1 MAEPKLR
8 FPVRK
13 LAALRPGSLALLFV
27 VLALVLG
34 AFALY
39 GLRQAQQST
48 LETLERGARS
58 LAEAVSRAEENV
70 LRAEGDMEELVE
82 ERLLDNA
89 RLLAELGLAQVL
101 SDTLLA
107 RIAEDNALDQVDVF
121 DAAGRPVASSGVVD
135 AAELAEWQ
143 RELEPLLVGLE
154 EALLFELDDQL
165 FAVAVAMRGGGAV
178 IVRAAAERLLQL
190 RIRSG
195 AGRLIQEIGT
205 NQDIVYMALQDTLGL
220 LAASHDLVLLESIV
234 GDAFLE
240 TALTRNAAASR
251 LVESEG
257 EEIFEVVIP
266 FAPQGMTLGLLRI
279 GLSLDELR
287 AQEQRGRLQV
297 ALLVLLLLILGAVGT
312 GAVIVRQN
320 LALLSDAYASIQT
333 YSSRILAQMTDAAV
347 ATDPAGTIEV
357 FNQAAEALFGVEG
370 EQVRGQRLRDVWPH
384 EAVDRALAGEE
395 LVGLSCRFTDAQGRE
410 RTLSLSSA
418 QVYNASSEV
427 ETIVLVIQDLSEKVA
442 LEADLR
448 RRDRLAS
455 MGALASGVAHEVRNP
470 LNAISVIVQR
480 LRREFTPQTDEGEY
494 RQLTQVVAGEVER
507 VNRIIQQFL
516 ELARPP
522 ALAKTRVE
530 LASILERAA
539 ETVEPQMLAAGL
551 RLERDF
557 AGVGEAQV
565 DADQLHQA
573 LLNLLVNAVEATDEG
588 HIRLAARSLPEG
600 WVEIGVADTGS
611 GIPAEDAERIFDLY
625 FTTKA
630 AGTGLGLSLV
640 HRIVSEHGGRVEV
653 QSERGAGTRFVI
665 LLPRGF

>member
-13 LAALRPGSLALLFV
+13 LAALRPGYLALLFV

-89 RLLAELGLAQVL
+89 RLLAELGLTQSF

-107 RIAEDNALDQVDVF
+107 RIAADNALDQVDVL
-121 DAAGRPVASSGVVD
+121 DTAGRLVASSGVVD
-135 AAELAEWQ
+135 TEELVEWQ
-143 RELEPLLVGLE
+143 RELEPLLVGVE

-165 FAVAVAMRGGGAV
+165 FAVAVAIRGGGAV
-178 IVRAAAERLLQL
+178 IVRVAAERLLHL

-240 TALTRNAAASR
+240 MALTRNATASR
-251 LVESEG
+251 LVEFEG

-320 LALLSDAYASIQT
+320 LALLSDAYANIQT
-333 YSSRILAQMTDAAV
+333 YSSRILAQMTDAVV

-384 EAVDRALAGEE
+384 EAVGRALAGEE
-395 LVGLSCRFTDAQGRE
+395 LVGLACRFTDARGRE

-418 QVYNASSEV
+418 QVYNASDEV

-480 LRREFTPQTDEGEY
+480 LRREFTPRADEGEY
-494 RQLTQVVAGEVER
+494 RQLTQIVGGEVER

-516 ELARPP
+516 ELARPR
-522 ALAKTRVE
+522 ALAKTRVA

-588 HIRLAARSLPEG
+588 HIRLATRSLPEG
-600 WVEIGVADTGS
+600 WVEIGVADTGP
-611 GIPAEDAERIFDLY
+611 GIPAENVERIFDLY

-630 AGTGLGLSLV
+630 AGAGLGLSLV
-640 HRIVSEHGGRVEV
+640 HRIVAEHGGRVEV
-653 QSERGAGTRFVI
+653 QSDRGAGARFVI

>member
-13 LAALRPGSLALLFV
+13 LAALRPGYLALLFV

-39 GLRQAQQST
+39 GLRQSQQST

-89 RLLAELGLAQVL
+89 RLLAELGLTQSF

-107 RIAEDNALDQVDVF
+107 RIAADNALDQVDVI
-121 DAAGRPVASSGVVD
+121 DATGRLVASSGVVD
-135 AAELAEWQ
+135 AEELVEWQ
-143 RELEPLLVGLE
+143 RELEPLLVGVE

-165 FAVAVAMRGGGAV
+165 FAVAVAMRDGGVV
-178 IVRAAAERLLQL
+178 IVRAAAERLLHL

-220 LAASHDLVLLESIV
+220 LAASHDLVLLESIA

-240 TALTRNAAASR
+240 TALTRDAAASR
-251 LVESEG
+251 LVEFEG

-266 FAPQGMTLGLLRI
+266 FAPQGTTLGLLRI

-320 LALLSDAYASIQT
+320 LALLSDAYANIQT
-333 YSSRILAQMTDAAV
+333 YSSRILAQMTDAVV

-357 FNQAAEALFGVEG
+357 FNQAAEALFGF
-370 EQVRGQRLRDVWPH
+370 EQVRGQSLCDVWPH

-418 QVYNASSEV
+418 QVYNASGEV

-480 LRREFTPQTDEGEY
+480 LRREFTPRTDEDEY
-494 RQLTQVVAGEVER
+494 SQLTQVVGGEVER

-530 LASILERAA
+530 LTSILERAA
-539 ETVEPQMLAAGL
+539 ETVEPQILAAGL
-551 RLERDF
+551 RLDRDF
-557 AGVGEAQV
+557 AGAGEAQV

-588 HIRLAARSLPEG
+588 HIRLEARSLHEG

-630 AGTGLGLSLV
+630 AGVGLGLSLV
-640 HRIVSEHGGRVEV
+640 HRIVAEHGGRVEV
-653 QSERGAGTRFVI
+653 QSDRGAGARFVI

>member
-8 FPVRK
+8 SPVRK
-13 LAALRPGSLALLFV
+13 LAALRPGYLALLFV

-48 LETLERGARS
+48 LATLERGARS
-58 LAEAVSRAEENV
+58 LAEAVLRAEENV

-89 RLLAELGLAQVL
+89 RLLAELGLAF

-107 RIAEDNALDQVDVF
+107 RIAADNALDQVDVL
-121 DAAGRPVASSGVVD
+121 DAAGQLVASSGVVNVE
-135 AAELAEWQ
+135 ELAAWQ
-143 RELEPLLVGLE
+143 QALEPLLDGAE
-154 EALLFELDDQL
+154 EVLLFELDDQL
-165 FAVAVAMRGGGAV
+165 FAVAVAVPSGGAV
-178 IVRAAAERLLQL
+178 IVRAAAERLLHL

-220 LAASHDLVLLESIV
+220 LAASHDLVLLERIV

-251 LVESEG
+251 LVEFEG

-266 FAPQGMTLGLLRI
+266 FAPQGTTLGLLRI

-320 LALLSDAYASIQT
+320 LALLSDAYANIQT
-333 YSSRILAQMTDAAV
+333 YSSRILAQMTDAVV
-347 ATDPAGTIEV
+347 ATDPAGAIEV

-370 EQVRGQRLRDVWPH
+370 EQVRGQSLRTVWPH

-395 LVGLSCRFTDAQGRE
+395 LVGLACRFADAEGRE

-418 QVYNASSEV
+418 QVYNASGEM

-442 LEADLR
+442 LEGRSA
-448 RRDRLAS
+448 A
-455 MGALASGVAHEVRNP
+455 
-470 LNAISVIVQR
+470 
-480 LRREFTPQTDEGEY
+480 
-494 RQLTQVVAGEVER
+494 
-507 VNRIIQQFL
+507 
-516 ELARPP
+516 ARP
-522 ALAKTRVE
+522 LGFYG
-530 LASILERAA
+530 S
-539 ETVEPQMLAAGL
+539 AGL
-551 RLERDF
+551 GRGPRS
-557 AGVGEAQV
+557 AQ
-565 DADQLHQA
+565 
-573 LLNLLVNAVEATDEG
+573 
-588 HIRLAARSLPEG
+588 
-600 WVEIGVADTGS
+600 
-611 GIPAEDAERIFDLY
+611 PAQRPSA
-625 FTTKA
+625 
-630 AGTGLGLSLV
+630 
-640 HRIVSEHGGRVEV
+640 
-653 QSERGAGTRFVI
+653 
-665 LLPRGF
+665 

>member
-13 LAALRPGSLALLFV
+13 LAALRPGYLALLFV

-34 AFALY
+34 AFAFY
-39 GLRQAQQST
+39 GLRQSQQST

-89 RLLAELGLAQVL
+89 RLLAELGLTQSF

-107 RIAEDNALDQVDVF
+107 RIAADNALDQVDVI
-121 DAAGRPVASSGVVD
+121 DATGRLVASSGVVD
-135 AAELAEWQ
+135 AEELAEWQ
-143 RELEPLLVGLE
+143 RELEPLLVGAE

-178 IVRAAAERLLQL
+178 IVRAAAERLLHL

-205 NQDIVYMALQDTLGL
+205 NQNIVYMALQDTLGL
-220 LAASHDLVLLESIV
+220 LAASHDLVLLESIT

-240 TALTRNAAASR
+240 TALTRDAAASR
-251 LVESEG
+251 LVEFEG

-266 FAPQGMTLGLLRI
+266 FAPQGTTLGLLRI

-320 LALLSDAYASIQT
+320 LALLSDAYANIQT
-333 YSSRILAQMTDAAV
+333 YSSRILAQMTDAVV

-357 FNQAAEALFGVEG
+357 FNQAAEALFGVE
-370 EQVRGQRLRDVWPH
+370 QVRGQSLCDVWPH

-418 QVYNASSEV
+418 QVYNASGEV

-480 LRREFTPQTDEGEY
+480 LRREFTPRTDEDEY
-494 RQLTQVVAGEVER
+494 SQLTQVVGGEVER

-530 LASILERAA
+530 LMSILERAA
-539 ETVEPQMLAAGL
+539 ETVEPQILAAGL

-557 AGVGEAQV
+557 AGAGEAQV

-588 HIRLAARSLPEG
+588 HIRLEARSLPEG

-611 GIPAEDAERIFDLY
+611 GVPVEDAERIFDLY

-630 AGTGLGLSLV
+630 AGAGLGLSLV
-640 HRIVSEHGGRVEV
+640 HRIVAEHGGRVEV
-653 QSERGAGTRFVI
+653 QSDRGAGARFVI
-665 LLPRGF
+665 LLPRGL

>member
-8 FPVRK
+8 SPVRK
-13 LAALRPGSLALLFV
+13 LAALRPGYLALLFV

-48 LETLERGARS
+48 LATLERGARS
-58 LAEAVSRAEENV
+58 LAEAVLRAEENV

-89 RLLAELGLAQVL
+89 RLLAELGLAF

-107 RIAEDNALDQVDVF
+107 RIAADNALDQVDVL
-121 DAAGRPVASSGVVD
+121 DAAGQLVASSGVVNVE
-135 AAELAEWQ
+135 ELAAWQ
-143 RELEPLLVGLE
+143 QALEPLLDGAE
-154 EALLFELDDQL
+154 EVLLFELDDQL
-165 FAVAVAMRGGGAV
+165 FAVAVAVPSGGAV
-178 IVRAAAERLLQL
+178 IVRAAAERLLHL

-251 LVESEG
+251 LVEFEG

-266 FAPQGMTLGLLRI
+266 FAPQGTTLGLLRI

-320 LALLSDAYASIQT
+320 LALLSDAYANIQT
-333 YSSRILAQMTDAAV
+333 YSSRILAQMTDAVV

-370 EQVRGQRLRDVWPH
+370 EQVRGQSLRAVWPH
-384 EAVDRALAGEE
+384 EAVGRALAGEE
-395 LVGLSCRFTDAQGRE
+395 LMGLACRFADAQGRE

-418 QVYNASSEV
+418 QVYNASGAV

-448 RRDRLAS
+448 RRDRWGRIPPTDPSSSWRGRAGQSHHSAVFRVGAS
-455 MGALASGVAHEVRNP
+455 ARAGKGVRRVGVGLGASG
-470 LNAISVIVQR
+470 
-480 LRREFTPQTDEGEY
+480 
-494 RQLTQVVAGEVER
+494 
-507 VNRIIQQFL
+507 
-516 ELARPP
+516 
-522 ALAKTRVE
+522 
-530 LASILERAA
+530 
-539 ETVEPQMLAAGL
+539 
-551 RLERDF
+551 RD
-557 AGVGEAQV
+557 G
-565 DADQLHQA
+565 
-573 LLNLLVNAVEATDEG
+573 
-588 HIRLAARSLPEG
+588 
-600 WVEIGVADTGS
+600 
-611 GIPAEDAERIFDLY
+611 
-625 FTTKA
+625 
-630 AGTGLGLSLV
+630 
-640 HRIVSEHGGRVEV
+640 
-653 QSERGAGTRFVI
+653 
-665 LLPRGF
+665 

>member
-13 LAALRPGSLALLFV
+13 LAALRPGYLALLFV

-39 GLRQAQQST
+39 GLRQSQQST

-70 LRAEGDMEELVE
+70 LRAEGDMEELIE

-89 RLLAELGLAQVL
+89 RLLAELGLTQTF

-107 RIAEDNALDQVDVF
+107 RIAADNALDQVDVL
-121 DAAGRPVASSGVVD
+121 DAAGRLVASSGVVD
-135 AAELAEWQ
+135 AEELAEWQ

-178 IVRAAAERLLQL
+178 IVRAAAERLLHL

-234 GDAFLE
+234 GDVFLE

-251 LVESEG
+251 LVEFEG
-257 EEIFEVVIP
+257 QEIFEVVIP
-266 FAPQGMTLGLLRI
+266 FAPQGTTLGLLRI

-297 ALLVLLLLILGAVGT
+297 ALLVLLLLVLGAVGT

-320 LALLSDAYASIQT
+320 LALLSDAYTNIQT
-333 YSSRILAQMTDAAV
+333 YSSRILAQMTEAVV
-347 ATDPAGTIEV
+347 ATDPAGAIEV
-357 FNQAAEALFGVEG
+357 FNQAAEVLFGVKG
-370 EQVRGQRLRDVWPH
+370 GQVRGQNLRDVWPH
-384 EAVDRALAGEE
+384 EAVGRALAGEE

-418 QVYNASSEV
+418 QVYNASGEV

-522 ALAKTRVE
+522 ALAKTRVD

-600 WVEIGVADTGS
+600 WVEIGVADTGP

-630 AGTGLGLSLV
+630 AGAGLGLSMV
-640 HRIVSEHGGRVEV
+640 HRIVAEHGGRVEV
-653 QSERGAGTRFVI
+653 QSDRGAGARFVI

>member
-1 MAEPKLR
+1 MAEPKLQ
-8 FPVRK
+8 FPGRK
-13 LAALRPGSLALLFV
+13 LAALRPGYLALLFV

-39 GLRQAQQST
+39 GLRQSQQST

-70 LRAEGDMEELVE
+70 FRAESDMEELVGK
-82 ERLLDNA
+82 RLLDNA
-89 RLLAELGLAQVL
+89 RLLAELGLAF
-101 SDTLLA
+101 SDALLA
-107 RIAEDNALDQVDVF
+107 RIAADNALDQVDVL
-121 DAAGRPVASSGVVD
+121 DAAGRLIASSGRVD
-135 AAELAEWQ
+135 AEPLAEWQ
-143 RELEPLLVGLE
+143 QVLEPLLVGAE
-154 EALLFELDDQL
+154 EALLFDLDDQL
-165 FAVAVAMRGGGAV
+165 FAVAVAVPGGGAV
-178 IVRAAAERLLQL
+178 IVRAAAERLLHL

-195 AGRLIQEIGT
+195 AGRLIQEIGA

-220 LAASHDLVLLESIV
+220 LAASHDLVLLESIA

-240 TALTRNAAASR
+240 TALTRNATASR
-251 LVESEG
+251 VVEFEG
-257 EEIFEVVIP
+257 EEVFEVVIP
-266 FAPQGMTLGLLRI
+266 FAPQKTTLGLLRI

-297 ALLVLLLLILGAVGT
+297 ALLVVLLLILGAVGT
-312 GAVIVRQN
+312 GAVTVWQN
-320 LALLSDAYASIQT
+320 LALLSDAYANIQT
-333 YSSRILAQMTDAAV
+333 YSSRILAQMTDAVV
-347 ATDPAGTIEV
+347 ATDPAGAIEV
-357 FNQAAEALFGVEG
+357 FNQAAEALFEVEG
-370 EQVRGQRLRDVWPH
+370 GRVRGQPLRDVWPH
-384 EAVDRALAGEE
+384 EAVNRALAGED
-395 LVGLSCRFTDAQGRE
+395 LVGLACRLANAEGRE

-418 QVYNASSEV
+418 QVYNASGEV

-442 LEADLR
+442 MEADLQ

-455 MGALASGVAHEVRNP
+455 MGVLASGVAHEVRNP

-480 LRREFTPQTDEGEY
+480 LRREFVPRTDEGDY

-507 VNRIIQQFL
+507 VNRIIEQFL

-522 ALAKTRVE
+522 ALAKTRTE

-539 ETVEPQMLAAGL
+539 ETVEPQILAAGL

-557 AGVGEAQV
+557 AGVGAVQV
-565 DADQLHQA
+565 DADQLHEA

-588 HIRLAARSLPEG
+588 RIRLAARSLAAG
-600 WVEIGVADTGS
+600 WVEIGVADTGP

-653 QSERGAGTRFVI
+653 QSARGAGTRFVI

>member
-8 FPVRK
+8 SPVRK
-13 LAALRPGSLALLFV
+13 LAALRPGYLALLFV

-89 RLLAELGLAQVL
+89 RLLAELGLTQSF

-107 RIAEDNALDQVDVF
+107 RIAADNALDQVDVI
-121 DAAGRPVASSGVVD
+121 DATGRLVASSGVVD
-135 AAELAEWQ
+135 AEELVEWQ
-143 RELEPLLVGLE
+143 RELEPLLVGVE
-154 EALLFELDDQL
+154 EVLLFELDDQL

-178 IVRAAAERLLQL
+178 IVRAAAERLLHL

-251 LVESEG
+251 LVEFEG

-297 ALLVLLLLILGAVGT
+297 ALLVLLLLILGAVGA

-320 LALLSDAYASIQT
+320 LALLSDAYANIQT
-333 YSSRILAQMTDAAV
+333 YSSRILAQMTEAVV
-347 ATDPAGTIEV
+347 ATDPAGAIEV

-370 EQVRGQRLRDVWPH
+370 GQVHGQNLRDVWPN

-395 LVGLSCRFTDAQGRE
+395 LVGLSCRFTDARGRE

-418 QVYNASSEV
+418 QVYNASGEV

-480 LRREFTPQTDEGEY
+480 LRREFIPRTDEGEY

-539 ETVEPQMLAAGL
+539 ETVEPQMVAAGL

-557 AGVGEAQV
+557 SGVGEAQV

-600 WVEIGVADTGS
+600 WVEIGVADTGP
-611 GIPAEDAERIFDLY
+611 GIPVEDAERIFDLY

-630 AGTGLGLSLV
+630 AGAGLGLSLV
-640 HRIVSEHGGRVEV
+640 HRIVAEHGGRVEV
-653 QSERGAGTRFVI
+653 QSDRGAGARFVI

>member
-1 MAEPKLR
+1 MAEPKLQ

-13 LAALRPGSLALLFV
+13 LAALRPGYLALLFV

-39 GLRQAQQST
+39 GLRQSQQST

-70 LRAEGDMEELVE
+70 LRAEGDMEELVG

-89 RLLAELGLAQVL
+89 RLLAEWELAF
-101 SDTLLA
+101 SDTLLE
-107 RIAEDNALDQVDVF
+107 RIAADNALDQVDVL
-121 DAAGRPVASSGVVD
+121 DAAGRLVASSGVVD
-135 AAELAEWQ
+135 AAALAEWQ
-143 RELEPLLVGLE
+143 RELEPLLAGAE

-165 FAVAVAMRGGGAV
+165 FAVAVAVPGGGAV
-178 IVRAAAERLLQL
+178 IVRAAAERLLHL

-195 AGRLIQEIGT
+195 AGRLIQEIGA

-220 LAASHDLVLLESIV
+220 LAASRDLVLLASIA

-251 LVESEG
+251 VVEFEG
-257 EEIFEVVIP
+257 EEVFEVVIP
-266 FAPQGMTLGLLRI
+266 FAPQETTLGLLRI
-279 GLSLDELR
+279 GLSLNEFR
-287 AQEQRGRLQV
+287 AREQRGRLQV

-312 GAVIVRQN
+312 GAVTVRQN
-320 LALLSDAYASIQT
+320 LALLGDAYAHIQT
-333 YSSRILAQMTDAAV
+333 YSSRILAQMTDAVV
-347 ATDPAGTIEV
+347 AADPAGAIEV

-370 EQVRGQRLRDVWPH
+370 EQVRGQSLRNVWPH

-395 LVGLSCRFTDAQGRE
+395 LAGVACRLADAQGRE

-418 QVYNASSEV
+418 QVYNASGEV

-480 LRREFTPQTDEGEY
+480 LRREFVPRTDEGEY

-507 VNRIIQQFL
+507 VNRIIEQFL

-539 ETVEPQMLAAGL
+539 ETVEPQILAAELG
-551 RLERDF
+551 LERDF
-557 AGVGEAQV
+557 AGVGAAQV

-588 HIRLAARSLPEG
+588 RIRLEARSLAEG
-600 WVEIGVADTGS
+600 WVEIGVADTGP
-611 GIPAEDAERIFDLY
+611 GIPAADAERIFDLY

-640 HRIVSEHGGRVEV
+640 HRIVSEHGGRVEMH
-653 QSERGAGTRFVI
+653 STRGAGTRFVI

>member
-13 LAALRPGSLALLFV
+13 LAALRPGYLALLFV

-89 RLLAELGLAQVL
+89 RLLAELGLTQSF
-101 SDTLLA
+101 SDALLA
-107 RIAEDNALDQVDVF
+107 RIAADNALDQVDVI
-121 DAAGRPVASSGVVD
+121 DAAGRLVASSGVVD
-135 AAELAEWQ
+135 EEELVEWQ
-143 RELEPLLVGLE
+143 RELEPLLVGVE

-165 FAVAVAMRGGGAV
+165 FAVAVAMRDGGAV
-178 IVRAAAERLLQL
+178 IVRAAAERLLHL

-220 LAASHDLVLLESIV
+220 LAASHDLVLLESIA

-251 LVESEG
+251 LVEFEG

-266 FAPQGMTLGLLRI
+266 FAPQGTTLGLLRI

-320 LALLSDAYASIQT
+320 LALLSDAYANIQT
-333 YSSRILAQMTDAAV
+333 YSSRILAQMTDAVV
-347 ATDPAGTIEV
+347 ATDPAGAIEV
-357 FNQAAEALFGVEG
+357 FNQAAEALFGIEG

-384 EAVDRALAGEE
+384 E
-395 LVGLSCRFTDAQGRE
+395 S
-410 RTLSLSSA
+410 
-418 QVYNASSEV
+418 
-427 ETIVLVIQDLSEKVA
+427 
-442 LEADLR
+442 
-448 RRDRLAS
+448 
-455 MGALASGVAHEVRNP
+455 
-470 LNAISVIVQR
+470 
-480 LRREFTPQTDEGEY
+480 
-494 RQLTQVVAGEVER
+494 
-507 VNRIIQQFL
+507 
-516 ELARPP
+516 
-522 ALAKTRVE
+522 
-530 LASILERAA
+530 
-539 ETVEPQMLAAGL
+539 
-551 RLERDF
+551 
-557 AGVGEAQV
+557 
-565 DADQLHQA
+565 
-573 LLNLLVNAVEATDEG
+573 
-588 HIRLAARSLPEG
+588 
-600 WVEIGVADTGS
+600 
-611 GIPAEDAERIFDLY
+611 
-625 FTTKA
+625 
-630 AGTGLGLSLV
+630 
-640 HRIVSEHGGRVEV
+640 
-653 QSERGAGTRFVI
+653 RG
-665 LLPRGF
+665 